1 MEKNDA
7 LLALAA
13 LGQETRLDV
22 FRLLVRAGRDGAT
35 AGAIAEKLQVRSN
48 TLSTHLGA
56 LVRAGLVVSRP
67 EGRSIQFFARMDGMQ
82 ELVTFLLEDCCNG
95 RPDLCSPIA
104 DLAASCAAN
113 SQTTS
118 KLKS

>member
-1 MEKNDA
+1 MEKKEA

-13 LGQETRLDV
+13 LGQETRLGV

-35 AGAIAEKLQVRSN
+35 AGSIAETLKVRSN

-56 LVRAGLVVSRP
+56 LARAGLVASRRD
-67 EGRSIQFFARMDGMQ
+67 GRSIHFFARMDGMQ

-104 DLAASCAAN
+104 DLAASCAAGAEN
-113 SQTTS
+113 SPN
-118 KLKS
+118 LKS